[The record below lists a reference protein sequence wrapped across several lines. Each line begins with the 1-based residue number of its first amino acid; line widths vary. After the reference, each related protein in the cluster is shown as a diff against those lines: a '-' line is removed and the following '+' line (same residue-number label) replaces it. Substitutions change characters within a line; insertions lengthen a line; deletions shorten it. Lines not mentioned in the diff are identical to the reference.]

1 MSIQQM
7 LLGLGASSK
16 ETHGEDVF
24 ASYLRNNYNTST
36 STHYDP
42 TAHVGNGIKFGN
54 SNAGFSVKFPGNY
67 DYLEIA
73 DHADLEIASSQ
84 FKIGRA
90 SCRERV

>member
-1 MSIQQM
+1 M

-42 TAHVGNGIKFGN
+42 TAHVGNGIKFRCELG
-54 SNAGFSVKFPGNY
+54 K
-67 DYLEIA
+67 
-73 DHADLEIASSQ
+73 SSYNDATDR
-84 FKIGRA
+84 ILG
-90 SCRERV
+90 